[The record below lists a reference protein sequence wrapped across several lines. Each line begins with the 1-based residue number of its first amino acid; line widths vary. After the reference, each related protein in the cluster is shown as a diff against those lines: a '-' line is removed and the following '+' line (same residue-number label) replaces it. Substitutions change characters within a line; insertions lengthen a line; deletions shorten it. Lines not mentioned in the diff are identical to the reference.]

1 MQIHSLPCNEYNYMV
16 RMCYLWS
23 THTHTHP
30 LPHTCG
36 TLFSI
41 PMTCHS
47 KSTLMGKKDSQLFHG
62 ATVKMFISSSS
73 HNKKKVKSLHHLIAS
88 EIPVDAAVHQYD
100 HPFSQPNPHHL
111 IDINSAAA
119 HQAPPCILNLSF
131 SAQLLFL
138 STRRCTTCFQAKSM
152 SASSL
157 PRAVR
162 IQYAAPVPHC
172 SVLHTSKTYPTC
184 K

>member
-23 THTHTHP
+23 THTHTPSPTHMWN
-30 LPHTCG
+30 TI
-36 TLFSI
+36 F
-41 PMTCHS
+41 HS
-47 KSTLMGKKDSQLFHG
+47 YDLSLKINPDGKKDSQLFHG
-62 ATVKMFISSSS
+62 AIVKMFISSSS
-73 HNKKKVKSLHHLIAS
+73 HNKKKIKSLHHLIAS

-131 SAQLLFL
+131 SPQLLFL